1 MAVSD
6 VKLLKLTQPWFDE
19 TERKAVEEV
28 LASGQ
33 LTQAERVHE
42 FEQLFAHETGM
53 DHAVTVS
60 SGTAALHLTM
70 LAFDIG
76 PGDAVAVPDFT
87 FVATAN
93 VVARTGATP
102 IFVDVSPE
110 TYNMDVSA
118 LREVVKRMV
127 ASKGANGLR
136 LRMIMPVHQFGLPAE
151 MDEIAA
157 MAKEYDLLLVED
169 AACALGSRYR
179 DRRVGAWG
187 AASCFSF
194 HPRKV
199 ITTGEGGAVVTNDGR
214 LADRIRALRAHGFVP
229 TPQGPELVEP
239 GLNYRMTELQ
249 AALGIGQLA
258 KLPAIL
264 NRRRNLA
271 AKLTEALANVPW
283 FQPPVTPAH
292 LNSNWQSY
300 VGLVSPET
308 DRGRVIERLAAR
320 GIETRPGATALHRLR
335 AYREHPA
342 LDQAGCPISA
352 MLDSRTL
359 ALPLH
364 PRMDDADVARL
375 AREMRGIESLQVEA
389 SLFHAN
395 RTSAL
400 LDTKI

>member
-1 MAVSD
+1 MNIAA
-6 VKLLKLTQPWFDE
+6 LKRLKITEPWFDE

-33 LTQAERVHE
+33 LIQAERVRE

-53 DHAVTVS
+53 DHAVMVS

-118 LREVVKRMV
+118 LREVVKQMV

-157 MAKEYDLLLVED
+157 MAKEHDLLLVED

-179 DRRVGAWG
+179 GRRVGAWG

-199 ITTGEGGAVVTNDGR
+199 ITTGEGGAVVTNDAC
-214 LADRIRALRAHGFVP
+214 LADRLRALRAHGFA
-229 TPQGPELVEP
+229 TPPRQPELVER
-239 GLNYRMTELQ
+239 GLNYRMTEMQ
-249 AALGIGQLA
+249 AALGIGQMG
-258 KLPAIL
+258 KLPVIL
-264 NRRRNLA
+264 ERRRRLA
-271 AKLTEALANVPW
+271 GSLTSALAPVRW
-283 FQPPVTPAH
+283 FLPPRVPAH
-292 LNSNWQSY
+292 SSPNWQSY
-300 VGLVSPET
+300 VGILDECV
-308 DRGRVIERLAAR
+308 DRSRVMQRLADR
-320 GIETRPGATALHRLR
+320 GIETRPGATAIHRLKT
-335 AYREHPA
+335 YREHPA
-342 LDQAGCPISA
+342 QGQPACPVSA
-352 MLDSRTL
+352 MLDVRTL

-364 PRMDDADVARL
+364 PKMEEADVARIATEL
-375 AREMRGIESLQVEA
+375 
-389 SLFHAN
+389 
-395 RTSAL
+395 SA
-400 LDTKI
+400 IRA

>member
-1 MAVSD
+1 M
-6 VKLLKLTQPWFDE
+6 KPLKIAEPWFDE
-19 TERKAVEEV
+19 AETKAVAEV

-33 LTQAERVHE
+33 LVQAKHVEE
-42 FEQLFAHETGM
+42 FERLFTVETGAA
-53 DHAVTVS
+53 HAVMVS
-60 SGTAALHLTM
+60 SGTAALHLAM
-70 LAFDIG
+70 LACDIG

-93 VVARTGATP
+93 AVARTGATP
-102 IFVDVSPE
+102 LFVDVETE
-110 TYNMDVSA
+110 TYNMDVRA
-118 LREVVKRMV
+118 LSGLVKRM
-127 ASKGANGLR
+127 AGRPGPGSLR
-136 LRMIMPVHQFGLPAE
+136 LRMIMPVHQFGVPADME
-151 MDEIAA
+151 QIAA
-157 MAKEYDLLLVED
+157 IAEEYGLLLIED

-179 DRRVGAWG
+179 SRGIGAWG

-249 AALGIGQLA
+249 AALGVGQLA

-271 AKLTEALANVPW
+271 AKLSEALANVPW

-292 LNSNWQSY
+292 LNPNWQSY

-308 DRGRVIERLAAR
+308 DRGRVIERLAVR

-342 LDQAGCPISA
+342 PDQAGCPISA

-375 AREMRGIESLQVEA
+375 SREMQGIESL
-389 SLFHAN
+389 
-395 RTSAL
+395 
-400 LDTKI
+400 